1 MNKEIAL
8 QLVDTLMDEG
18 ASPVE
23 KERAAAQLREL
34 ITILL
39 PEPDNDTKQ

>member
-8 QLVDTLMDEG
+8 KLVDTLINEG

-39 PEPDNDTKQ
+39 PEPDNDTQP

>member
-8 QLVDTLMDEG
+8 KLVDTLMNEG

-34 ITILL
+34 ISILL
-39 PEPDNDTKQ
+39 PEPENDKEQ